1 MENWFSP
8 SLKSALPYLGISFI
22 SMSVIMG
29 LIVSKIRGS
38 FKPFTK
44 PTVYYILLYAAG
56 FAVVGLLS
64 WFRFLESNTQQ
75 FLLFQFFFLWL
86 GILHVYTLTTRLKW
100 VNEKT
105 YWAEVFLTLA
115 ILFIGG
121 LCFMMTYRLFRK
133 DYMDLTMATAGVIFF
148 IPLIVYYTY
157 KQAVAIPFKILK
169 QWHYPAHMEI
179 AEVDEKKLR
188 NLLVISFEFHKKGTE
203 KHFTNFRAKAPVDME
218 FGELFY
224 YFINDYNERHPSAS
238 IAYINEKGVPSG
250 WIFFKKPRWYTLF
263 TKYIDPERTIFI
275 NKIKEND
282 IIICSRVS

>member
-44 PTVYYILLYAAG
+44 PTVYYILLYAVG
-56 FAVVGLLS
+56 FAIIGLLS

-75 FLLFQFFFLWL
+75 FLFFQFFFLWL

-105 YWAEVFLTLA
+105 YWAEIFLTLA

-133 DYMDLTMATAGVIFF
+133 DYMDLTMATAAVIFF

-188 NLLVISFEFHKKGTE
+188 NLLVISFEFHKKGAD

>member
-44 PTVYYILLYAAG
+44 PTVFYILLYAAG
-56 FAVVGLLS
+56 FAIIGLFS

-75 FLLFQFFFLWL
+75 FLFFQFFFLWL

-105 YWAEVFLTLA
+105 CWAEVFLTLA

-133 DYMDLTMATAGVIFF
+133 DDMDVTMVTSGVIFF

-157 KQAVAIPFKILK
+157 RQAVAIPFKILK
-169 QWHYPAHMEI
+169 QWQYPAHMEI

-188 NLLVISFEFHKKGTE
+188 NLLVISFEFYKKGTD

-224 YFINDYNERHPSAS
+224 YFINDYNERHPGSS
-238 IAYINEKGVPSG
+238 IVYINDKGESSG

-275 NKIKEND
+275 NKVKEND

>member
-56 FAVVGLLS
+56 FALIGLCS

-75 FLLFQFFFLWL
+75 FLFFQFFFLWL

-133 DYMDLTMATAGVIFF
+133 DGMDITMTTAGVIFF

-157 KQAVAIPFKILK
+157 RQAVAIPFKILK

-188 NLLVISFEFHKKGTE
+188 NLLVISFEFYKKGAD
-203 KHFTNFRAKAPVDME
+203 KHFTNFRAKAPADME

-224 YFINDYNERHPSAS
+224 YFINDYNERHPGAS
-238 IAYINEKGVPSG
+238 ISYINEKGEASG
-250 WIFFKKPRWYTLF
+250 WIFFKKPKWYTLF

-275 NKIKEND
+275 NKVREND

>member
-56 FAVVGLLS
+56 FAVIGLLS

-75 FLLFQFFFLWL
+75 FLFFQFFFLWL
-86 GILHVYTLTTRLKW
+86 GILHVYTLNTRLKW

-105 YWAEVFLTLA
+105 RWAEVFLTLA

-133 DYMDLTMATAGVIFF
+133 DYMDLTMATAAVIFF

-169 QWHYPAHMEI
+169 QWHYPAHIEI

-188 NLLVISFEFHKKGTE
+188 NLLVISFEFHKKGTD

-238 IAYINEKGVPSG
+238 IAYINDKGAPSG
-250 WIFFKKPRWYTLF
+250 WIFFKKPKWYTLF